1 MDIEF
6 GTFVAGLVSDPLL
19 VLIVIL
25 NLGVIIVN
33 GATDAPNA
41 ITTVVST
48 RSMKPRK
55 AIMMAACCNF
65 FGLLIIS
72 SFNNAVANTI
82 FKMVDFGGDSHT
94 ALVALLAAMIAIIV
108 WGLTAWY
115 FGIPSS
121 QSHSLIAGLTGAAI
135 ALQSGFGGVNGA
147 EWAKVIYGILLS
159 TFMGFGLRLVG
170 CPGHQADPSMPPR
183 DARWIAAS
191 ADMQIGTSAAAAFMH
206 GAQDGQKFL
215 SIFILAIALNMHF
228 DVSAVSDLGQ
238 MPVWL
243 MLIVAL
249 CMGTGT
255 AIGGERI
262 IKNVG
267 MNMTKLEPYQG
278 AAASLSSV
286 ICLVVSTFGGLPVS
300 TTHANTTAIMGVGAA
315 KRAKAVK
322 WDIAGDM
329 VLTWILTFPGC
340 GLMGYVFAE
349 LLFML
354 L

>member
-1 MDIEF
+1 VDIEF

-159 TFMGFGLRLVG
+159 TFMGFGLGWLG
-170 CPGHQADPSMPPR
+170 
-183 DARWIAAS
+183 ARGIKLFFHAAERRS
-191 ADMQIGTSAAAAFMH
+191 VDRGFRYMQIGTSAAAAFMH